1 MKIPVIINTAL
12 HGMILSEKL
21 ESLSESCKRNNTE
34 CGNTYSFIIQNTKMN
49 FNTNFLSDFDHI
61 QNIKNF
67 TGIIIGALFFC
78 KKGIRTD
85 LAERNSNPIKF

>member
-1 MKIPVIINTAL
+1 MPNKGIIKVNESLPTWGFILDSFIFNDTIYDMKIPVIINTAL

-49 FNTNFLSDFDHI
+49 
-61 QNIKNF
+61 
-67 TGIIIGALFFC
+67 
-78 KKGIRTD
+78 
-85 LAERNSNPIKF
+85 

>member
-49 FNTNFLSDFDHI
+49 CNTIFI
-61 QNIKNF
+61 
-67 TGIIIGALFFC
+67 
-78 KKGIRTD
+78 
-85 LAERNSNPIKF
+85 